1 MDSPALFAGTMWLY
15 TRNARAI
22 FDHMSEQIKITRLVN
37 AGESCRIQITGHDQI
52 LTVSLTLVHQHR
64 LKEGIVLTSPQLSQ
78 LLAEAELDQCDQSVA
93 RSLAMREHTTGELR
107 DKLQR
112 KGFSKD
118 AIATTLK
125 RYSERGL
132 LDDAHVAAKLV
143 RSSLEK
149 NPSGRAYLVAVLRK
163 KKVDREL
170 AEQTVDMILSGK
182 DETAMAVESLSKRW
196 SSLRHLDLERARSRA
211 YNYLSR
217 RGIGY
222 SAARA
227 AFEQLY
233 NREREDSDH

>member
-1 MDSPALFAGTMWLY
+1 MNSDRQPRIIRLVNTGESFAVYVTGREEALEVSPAL
-15 TRNARAI
+15 
-22 FDHMSEQIKITRLVN
+22 
-37 AGESCRIQITGHDQI
+37 
-52 LTVSLTLVHQHR
+52 VHRHR
-64 LKEGIVLTSPQLSQ
+64 LKEGIVLTEPQLAQ
-78 LLAEAELDQCDQSVA
+78 LLAEAELDRCDRAVA
-93 RSLAMREHTTGELR
+93 RSLAIREHTTGELR

-118 AIATTLK
+118 VIAETLK
-125 RYSERGL
+125 RFTERGL

-143 RSSLEK
+143 RSSLER
-149 NPSGRAYLVAVLRK
+149 NPSGRAYLIAVLRK
-163 KKVDREL
+163 KRINRDL
-170 AEQTVDMILSGK
+170 AEQTVDMILSGR
-182 DETAMAVESLSKRW
+182 DETELAVASLSKRW
-196 SSLRHLDLERARSRA
+196 SSLRHLELERARSRA